1 MTEIPPAPSE
11 PFGSVFAPQMSVARF
26 DGAVWSA
33 AETVELDSFSL
44 HPGTHALHYGSS
56 CFEGLKAHRQPD
68 GSVRSFRPDAH
79 VARLRQSAARLCLP
93 VPPAE
98 LATELIE
105 LAVAAAGH
113 LTPASPGALYV
124 RPTMLGTDITIGSA
138 AAPSA
143 TAMLFVL
150 ACPVGEYLPPGRL
163 TVAVETVTPRTTP
176 QFGVVKTG
184 ANYAMALAPIMEARR
199 RSGADQVLFAPG
211 GVVQET
217 GASNVLLLDGDEL
230 LTPALTDGYL
240 HGVTRDSLLRV
251 ARSIGLAR
259 HRARGHRR
267 RLSRV
272 DRPARRRAGA
282 HRHGGDRCRRRHARG
297 RRRRPARRHQR
308 REPAHRAAARRAA
321 GHPDR
326 SRHLRLVTLRRHCAG
341 SGSGIAG
348 SGRSGLGGTIGL
360 GWVGPG

>member
-11 PFGSVFAPQMSVARF
+11 PFGSVFAPEMSVARF

-143 TAMLFVL
+143 TAMVYVL

-230 LTPALTDGYL
+230 RRRPSPTATCTASPA
-240 HGVTRDSLLRV
+240 TRCCAWPARWAGASPS
-251 ARSIGLAR
+251 ARSPSTTVASGSPGPAPSWR
-259 HRARGHRR
+259 
-267 RLSRV
+267 S
-272 DRPARRRAGA
+272 PARRRSLPPSARSWSTTSPSPSARAG
-282 HRHGGDRCRRRHARG
+282 
-297 RRRRPARRHQR
+297 
-308 REPAHRAAARRAA
+308 EPAHQQLRAALLDIQTGRAA
-321 GHPDR
+321 FD
-326 SRHLRLVTLRRHCAG
+326 
-341 SGSGIAG
+341 
-348 SGRSGLGGTIGL
+348 
-360 GWVGPG
+360 W